1 MTTSPKSG
9 LSKTLGSIR
18 SVRSLPAL
26 LERIDQVEQALEQTR
41 IQVEELR
48 DSVQSIDSVRDEVR
62 ELTVHLT
69 EQLNHIA
76 ATLSVPTR

>member
-1 MTTSPKSG
+1 MTTTPNSAS
-9 LSKTLGSIR
+9 SRTTGSLR
-18 SVRSLPAL
+18 FLRSLPSL
-26 LERIDQVEQALEQTR
+26 MERINRLESSLEQTR

-69 EQLNHIA
+69 EQLNQIA
-76 ATLSVPTR
+76 ASLSVPAK

>member
-1 MTTSPKSG
+1 MTTTPISAS
-9 LSKTLGSIR
+9 SRTIGSLR
-18 SVRSLPAL
+18 FLRSLPSL
-26 LERIDQVEQALEQTR
+26 MERINRLESSLEQTR

-69 EQLNHIA
+69 EQLNDIA
-76 ATLSVPTR
+76 ATLSVPAK

>member
-1 MTTSPKSG
+1 M
-9 LSKTLGSIR
+9 
-18 SVRSLPAL
+18 
-26 LERIDQVEQALEQTR
+26 ERINRLESSLEQTR

-69 EQLNHIA
+69 EQLNDIA
-76 ATLSVPTR
+76 ASLSVPTK

>member
-1 MTTSPKSG
+1 MTTTPKNAS
-9 LSKTLGSIR
+9 SRTIGSLR
-18 SVRSLPAL
+18 FLRSLPSL
-26 LERIDQVEQALEQTR
+26 MERINRLESSLEQTR

-69 EQLNHIA
+69 EQLNDIA

>member
-1 MTTSPKSG
+1 M
-9 LSKTLGSIR
+9 
-18 SVRSLPAL
+18 
-26 LERIDQVEQALEQTR
+26 ERINRLESSLEQTR

-69 EQLNHIA
+69 EQLNDIA

>member
-1 MTTSPKSG
+1 MTTTPNSAS
-9 LSKTLGSIR
+9 SRTIGSLR
-18 SVRSLPAL
+18 FLRSLPSL
-26 LERIDQVEQALEQTR
+26 MERINRLESSLEQTR

-69 EQLNHIA
+69 EQLNDIA

>member
-1 MTTSPKSG
+1 MTTTPKSG

-26 LERIDQVEQALEQTR
+26 LERIDQVEQAMEQTR

-62 ELTVHLT
+62 ELSVHLT
-69 EQLNHIA
+69 EQLNDIA
-76 ATLSVPTR
+76 ASLSVPAK

>member
-1 MTTSPKSG
+1 M
-9 LSKTLGSIR
+9 
-18 SVRSLPAL
+18 
-26 LERIDQVEQALEQTR
+26 ERINRLESSLEQTR

-69 EQLNHIA
+69 EQLNQIA
-76 ATLSVPTR
+76 ASLSVPAK

>member
-1 MTTSPKSG
+1 MTTTPNSAS
-9 LSKTLGSIR
+9 SRTIGSLR
-18 SVRSLPAL
+18 FLRSLPSL
-26 LERIDQVEQALEQTR
+26 MERINRLESSLEQTR

-69 EQLNHIA
+69 EQLNQIA
-76 ATLSVPTR
+76 ASLSVPTK